1 MAAAAPKTRD
11 RILDAARR
19 LFNDE
24 GLPAVSTHR
33 IAAEV
38 GISPG
43 NLHYHF
49 RSKRVITGVLFRRFE
64 DRLAPCLDAAASAT
78 ALDDLWLSLHLTFE
92 AINEYRFIV
101 RDMEHLL
108 NESPELEARAQQLT
122 ARQLLAAQQLCSGL
136 AEAGVIDAGAEDI
149 EMLALQIVFTTTCW
163 YSFKRL
169 MPGRKPAA
177 YGDAA
182 LAAYYTLSLLAPFV
196 VGESRDY
203 LNFLRAKYLK

>member
-1 MAAAAPKTRD
+1 VAASKTRD
-11 RILDAARR
+11 RILEAALR

-24 GLPAVSTHR
+24 GLPGVSTHR
-33 IAAEV
+33 IAAEL

-49 RSKRVITGVLFRRFE
+49 KSKRLIVGWLFRRFE
-64 DRLAPCLDAAASAT
+64 DRLAPCLAAAASAT

-92 AINEYRFIV
+92 AISEYRFIL
-101 RDMEHLL
+101 RDMEYRL
-108 NESPELEARAQQLT
+108 NESPELEARAQALT
-122 ARQLLAAQQLCSGL
+122 ARQLLAARSLCARL
-136 AEAGVIDAGAEDI
+136 AAAGVIDAADEDV

-163 YSFKRL
+163 FSFTRL
-169 MPGRKPAA
+169 MPGRKPSA

-182 LAAYYTLSLLAPFV
+182 LAAYYTLTLLSPFV

>member
-1 MAAAAPKTRD
+1 MAASKTRD
-11 RILDAARR
+11 RILEAALR
-19 LFNDE
+19 LFNEE
-24 GLPAVSTHR
+24 GLPGVSTHR
-33 IAAEV
+33 IAAEL

-49 RSKRVITGVLFRRFE
+49 KSKRLIVGWLFRRFE
-64 DRLAPCLDAAASAT
+64 DRLAPCLAAAASAT

-92 AINEYRFIV
+92 AISEYRFIL
-101 RDMEHLL
+101 RDMEYLL
-108 NESPELEARAQQLT
+108 NESPELEARAQALT
-122 ARQLLAAQQLCSGL
+122 AHQLLAARSLCAGL
-136 AEAGVIDAGAEDI
+136 AAAGVIDAADEDV

-163 YSFKRL
+163 FSFTRL
-169 MPGRKPAA
+169 MPGRKPSA

-182 LAAYYTLSLLAPFV
+182 LAAYYTLTLLSPFV

>member
-1 MAAAAPKTRD
+1 MAAPKTRD
-11 RILDAARR
+11 RILEAALR

-33 IAAEV
+33 VAAEL

-49 RSKRVITGVLFRRFE
+49 KTKRLIVAWLFRRYE
-64 DRLAPCLDAAASAT
+64 DRLEPCLAAAASAT

-92 AINEYRFIV
+92 AISEYRFIG
-101 RDMEHLL
+101 RDMDHLL
-108 NESPELEARAQQLT
+108 NESPGLEARAQALT
-122 ARQLLAAQQLCSGL
+122 ARQLLAAQSLCAGL
-136 AEAGVIDAGAEDI
+136 ASAGVIDASDEDV
-149 EMLALQIVFTTTCW
+149 EMLALQIVFATTCW
-163 YSFKRL
+163 FSFTRL
-169 MPGRKPAA
+169 MPGRRPASH
-177 YGDAA
+177 GDAA
-182 LAAYYTLSLLAPFV
+182 LAAYYTLTLLSPFV